1 MTRFSRRFGYDP
13 NLPKQPILEAAP
25 ESLRT
30 AYLNTILD
38 GITYKNYPT
47 EAPIGAD
54 DIGKRFYDILR
65 QDASDSLYVSPWSH
79 LKWLVRDVGWF
90 NFYDFVELVGETVK
104 EVESR
109 GHTEFWLTTYG
120 FDSYKTKVNRLF
132 SEDRIGWR
140 LNEESQLVR
149 DIPKP
154 LSSRMSEI
162 SAALADDNQAARAHY
177 GKAIL
182 YATGIHADPENAIKE
197 ITSAVESVGR
207 RYYPNAGT
215 LGDVVKE
222 MRKERELPPHL
233 VSLIEKFYAYASSE
247 PAVRHGGAV
256 PSRVVLA
263 DAEFCLHVGGALI
276 RYLLEKHAAP
286 F

>member
-13 NLPKQPILEAAP
+13 NIPKQPIFEDAP
-25 ESLRT
+25 QSLRT
-30 AYLNTILD
+30 GYLNDVLKDCAVPMQSPLHPVKLGERLYGLLRT
-38 GITYKNYPT
+38 
-47 EAPIGAD
+47 
-54 DIGKRFYDILR
+54 DID
-65 QDASDSLYVSPWSH
+65 SDLYRIPWDW
-79 LKWLVRDVGWF
+79 LKSMVREVQWF
-90 NFYDFVELVGETVK
+90 IFYDFVEIVGK
-104 EVESR
+104 ELRECELSR
-109 GHTEFWLTTYG
+109 DAVWLKIYG
-120 FDSYKTKVNRLF
+120 FATYRSKVNNLF
-132 SEDRIGWR
+132 SEDGIGWR
-140 LNEESQLVR
+140 LSEDCQLVR

-162 SAALADDNQAARAHY
+162 SEALKDDNQAARAHY

-197 ITSAVESVGR
+197 ITSAVESIGIR
-207 RYYPNAGT
+207 FYPNAST

-222 MRKERELPPHL
+222 MRKEAQLPQQL
-233 VSLIEKFYAYASSE
+233 VSMIDKFYAYASSE

-276 RYLLEKHAAP
+276 RYLLEKHSAP